1 MRMLATDLLDH
12 QHREVEKLFE
22 EIEKAKDKRQKT
34 RLFSELLANLVA
46 HDAIEREVFY
56 PACQER
62 LGRTD
67 LLGEALVEHGLVEF
81 SLYQA
86 DRSLGDDD
94 FDFKVQVLSEVVS
107 HHVEEEEKELFPKVK
122 KALGKELL
130 AELGAKME
138 AKFEEAKKADCR
150 AMLLDN
156 LRQVLAGALE
166 TKKHAPK
173 RDPNNGS
180 RQGKRT
186 SPVKAQA
193 SKSAN

>member
-1 MRMLATDLLDH
+1 MHMLATDLLEH
-12 QHREVEKLFE
+12 QHREVEKLFK

-34 RLFSELLANLVA
+34 RLFSELLSSLVA

-56 PACQER
+56 PACQEK
-62 LGRTD
+62 LGMTD

-86 DRSLGDDD
+86 DRALGDDD

-107 HHVEEEEKELFPKVK
+107 HHVEEEEKALFRKVK

-130 AELGAKME
+130 TELGAKME

-156 LRQVLAGALE
+156 LRQALAGALE
-166 TKKHAPK
+166 TKKPAPK

-180 RQGKRT
+180 REGKRT
-186 SPVKAQA
+186 SAVKAQA